1 MAIIYTYPDLG
12 AVDGSEK
19 LLVTDGTD
27 ENNTKTVTTAAYG
40 AYINATYGGGGGS
53 SIYQA
58 DGSIT
63 ANRQLSGSSLYSL
76 TFTNLTQF
84 TVNTIAAGDI
94 RINPGTGG
102 GVIIDGSDLTFTDG
116 NGIKNSTNPTTS
128 KLYWNN
134 DLFVDSARAINF
146 TCNNANGFTQFTHG
160 TNGLMSIVNGL
171 VVLSGVNNDISDITS
186 GANKTLTTKE
196 WVSDYVA
203 NFIGSTN
210 ITTLG
215 TITTGTWNGTAVGL
229 AYGGTGVT
237 SVYTQGDMLYY
248 NTAVSTTELTRLPIG
263 TNGQIIR
270 SNGTIPSWSDLTVDN
285 SNWDSLGTALSAA
298 NGGTGQT
305 TYAQGDILYGNASG
319 GLSKLSPGTAD
330 YVLTTKGAGFDP
342 VWQSP
347 GAFSGTKSIASTQW
361 NTPEGGGTLASLT
374 AGQVVNIF
382 SLIDNTTD
390 KSSAGSTSYYEFNI
404 LDDRKATFDTNLG
417 NPIQVV
423 YNGTT
428 NYNGAWNTSYRQT
441 VKDFVDAQNAGGA
454 GTLLGDHGIR
464 CGVDEDG
471 AGVVV
476 NAELRMS
483 VDNGATGDL
492 SLLAITSVGPFAYPS
507 TPLSAAAP
515 ARIQIQYIGTP
526 VENQFITHN
535 FRINFETDE
544 AGGSDPEPHTL
555 NFKRWGNGTTIGA
568 PYTFFQ
574 TANVNDPNSN
584 LISLISYTSSP
595 TDAFVTQGFFFE
607 IAAENDPLD
616 LENKIGLLIQTYFQ
630 QPTGF

>member
-1 MAIIYTYPDLG
+1 MAIIYTFPDLG

-40 AYINATYGGGGGS
+40 AYINATYGGGSGS
-53 SIYQA
+53 NIYKA
-58 DGSIT
+58 DGSII

-76 TFTNLTQF
+76 TLTNLTQF

-94 RINPGTGG
+94 RINPGAGG
-102 GVIIDGSDLTFTDG
+102 GVIIDGGDLTFTDG

-134 DLFVDSARAINF
+134 DLFVDSDRAINF

-186 GANKTLTTKE
+186 GTNKTLTTKE

-215 TITTGTWNGTAVGL
+215 TITTGTWNSDTISEL
-229 AYGGTGVT
+229 YGGTGQ
-237 SVYTQGDMLYY
+237 SSYSAGDMLYATAA
-248 NTAVSTTELTRLPIG
+248 NTLGKRSIG
-263 TNGQIIR
+263 SAGEV
-270 SNGTIPSWSDLTVDN
+270 LTVSGGLPVWQALSVNN
-285 SNWDSLGTALSAA
+285 SNWSGTALSAA
-298 NGGTGQT
+298 NGGTGQI

-330 YVLTTKGAGFDP
+330 HVLTTKGPGFDP

-347 GAFSGTKSIASTQW
+347 GAFSGTRSLASTQW

-390 KSSAGSTSYYEFNI
+390 KSSAGSTSYYEFDI
-404 LDDRKATFDTNLG
+404 LDDRKATFDTNSG
-417 NPIQVV
+417 NPIQIV

-492 SLLAITSVGPFAYPS
+492 SLLTITSVGSFAYPS

-544 AGGSDPEPHTL
+544 AGGSDPEPHSL
-555 NFKRWGNGTTIGA
+555 SFKRWGNGTTIGA

>member
-1 MAIIYTYPDLG
+1 MFPSHDHGG
-12 AVDGSEK
+12 ALDTGEIQIRNELK
-19 LLVTDGTD
+19 YDW
-27 ENNTKTVTTAAYG
+27 AG
-40 AYINATYGGGGGS
+40 A
-53 SIYQA
+53 
-58 DGSIT
+58 
-63 ANRQLSGSSLYSL
+63 
-76 TFTNLTQF
+76 
-84 TVNTIAAGDI
+84 
-94 RINPGTGG
+94 NPGTGK
-102 GVIIDGSDLTFTDG
+102 VLTS
-116 NGIKNSTNPTTS
+116 NSIGKATWQTPATITVSGTAGRITATGTTS
-128 KLYWNN
+128 
-134 DLFVDSARAINF
+134 VTI
-146 TCNNANGFTQFTHG
+146 
-160 TNGLMSIVNGL
+160 
-171 VVLSGVNNDISDITS
+171 DIDAS
-186 GANKTLTTKE
+186 
-196 WVSDYVA
+196 YV
-203 NFIGSTN
+203 GQPS

-215 TITTGTWNGTAVGL
+215 TITTGTWNGTAIGL
-229 AYGGTGVT
+229 AYGGTGIT
-237 SVYTQGDMLYY
+237 SGYTQGDMLYY
-248 NTAVSTTELTRLPIG
+248 NTAVSTTELTRLPRG

-270 SNGTIPSWSDLTVDN
+270 SDGTIPFWSDLTVDN
-285 SNWDSLGTALSAA
+285 SNWDPLGTPLSAS
-298 NGGTGQT
+298 NGGTGQI

-330 YVLTTKGAGFDP
+330 FVLTTKGSGFDP

-347 GAFSGTKSIASTQW
+347 GVFSGTKSLASTQW

-374 AGQVVNIF
+374 AGEVVNIF
-382 SLIDNTTD
+382 SLIDNSAD

-417 NPIQVV
+417 NPIQIV
-423 YNGTT
+423 YDSTT

-471 AGVVV
+471 AGVVL

-492 SLLAITSVGPFAYPS
+492 SLLTITSVGSFAYPS

-544 AGGSDPEPHTL
+544 AGGSDPEPHSL
-555 NFKRWGNGTTIGA
+555 SFKRWGNGTTIGA

-595 TDAFVTQGFFFE
+595 TDSFVTQGFFFE
-607 IAAENDPLD
+607 IAEENDPLD